1 MSGIKKSEH
10 RNATRSRRYI
20 KQAFGELLNEK
31 DLAKITVTDIVE
43 RANISRGTFYAHYLD
58 VYDLYTA
65 IQNNI
70 METLDFAVEK
80 IGIESM
86 IADPTF
92 AVLSGMKFLEQ
103 NKTYYGLFA
112 NSGYGEAF
120 VDRIINYIVNKFS
133 PVVDELFHR
142 NQTEKVKAFFLYTM
156 GAYKNVILKWFSND
170 LGMSGADC
178 ADHLIEFYLNSR
190 PAEIIALGER
200 LKEKTENT
208 EA

>member
-10 RNATRSRRYI
+10 RNAARSRRYI

-43 RANISRGTFYAHYLD
+43 RANIFRGTFYAHYLD

-70 METLDFAVEK
+70 METLDYAVGK
-80 IGIESM
+80 MGIENI

-92 AVLSGMKFLEQ
+92 AVLSGMHFLEQ

-112 NSGYGEAF
+112 NSGYGETF
-120 VDRIINYIVNKFS
+120 VDRMIRYIINKFS
-133 PVVDELFHR
+133 PVVDELFQHS
-142 NQTEKVKAFFLYTM
+142 QTEKVKAFFLYTM

-170 LGMSGADC
+170 LRMSGADC
-178 ADHLIEFYLNSR
+178 AQYLIEFYLHSR
-190 PAEIIALGER
+190 PAEIIALAEKM
-200 LKEKTENT
+200 KEKTENSET
-208 EA
+208 